1 MIDFINAVSWPFV
14 ALIFAIFGGVTIWI
28 VSGLTARGAHEAR
41 EMAHREKMAQMPLT
55 HGEALAKIKSND
67 PKMIEGIRN

>member
-14 ALIFAIFGGVTIWI
+14 ALAFAIFGGASVWL
-28 VSGLTARGAHEAR
+28 VAVLSARGAHEAR
-41 EMAHREKMAQMPLT
+41 EMRHQEVMAQMPLT
-55 HGEALAKIKSND
+55 HGETLAKIKSND